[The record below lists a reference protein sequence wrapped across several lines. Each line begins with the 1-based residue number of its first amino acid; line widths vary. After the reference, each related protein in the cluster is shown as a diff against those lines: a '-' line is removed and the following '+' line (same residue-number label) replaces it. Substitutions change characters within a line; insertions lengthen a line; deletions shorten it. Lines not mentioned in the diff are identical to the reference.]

1 VTLAHVSEEDAKHQ
15 DNSLVIKQDH
25 RSIIQD
31 LEAIALDK
39 NNDNGLINDIRIR
52 KPMKTQNLVFQ
63 FSDN

>member
-1 VTLAHVSEEDAKHQ
+1 VTLAHVTEEDAEHQ
-15 DNSLVIKQDH
+15 DKSLVIKQDH

-31 LEAIALDK
+31 LEAIAMDK
-39 NNDNGLINDIRIR
+39 NNDNGPTNDIRIR